1 MLLLRGEALES
12 IHNEETTTNS
22 TSPKRSDGVSNRD
35 IVRSPLLPGGDLLS
49 AVLDRK
55 VMALADRG
63 AASSMIGQR
72 WADVCAE
79 WVDTGQDRTMP
90 VPGGQGNRLTIE
102 RAVRLDAHPEIA
114 NRASRRG
121 LQNPDWLFIGTMGGI
136 ATIQAADAKFSVET
150 ARIKQVSPSVV
161 EALLAVPDLLQTVTG
176 PLPEDIE
183 IVPGIFLCPDS
194 TLSHIMLR
202 RRHGIVR
209 VTVTDDDIEF
219 VPATAGRFFRGMPG
233 FDLMPLLAD
242 IDALPVDLARNLL
255 AGLYYFRLA
264 RAAVGCWID
273 SSKPL
278 LMLKDQVAVDEEK
291 VLAEAR
297 RRAGTAASALDLILD
312 WDADVQTIRSERQAI
327 DQVAALPMSGR
338 ELRALIIRRVAV
350 LGGEAPSVNQVRRR
364 LGGWYRAAL
373 RAQVGPLYPP
383 VANLSDT
390 LLEVAAAGRALTPEL
405 HRQARH
411 VIDELIAAPQG
422 NGDDAA
428 IDSPIAS
435 SS

>member
-1 MLLLRGEALES
+1 
-12 IHNEETTTNS
+12 
-22 TSPKRSDGVSNRD
+22 VSNRD
-35 IVRSPLLPGGDLLS
+35 IVRSPLLPGGDLLA
-49 AVLDRK
+49 AVLDRE

-63 AASSMIGQR
+63 AASGMIGQR

-79 WVDTGQDRTMP
+79 WIDTWQDRAMP
-90 VPGGQGNRLTIE
+90 VPGGHGNRLTIE
-102 RAVRLDAHPEIA
+102 RAIRLDAHPDIA

-121 LQNPDWLFIGTMGGI
+121 LQNPDWLFIGTVGGVT
-136 ATIQAADAKFSVET
+136 TIQAADAKFSVET
-150 ARIKQVSPSVV
+150 ARVKQVSPTVV
-161 EALLAVPDLLQTVTG
+161 KALLAVPDLLQAVTG

-194 TLSHIMLR
+194 ALSHIMLR

-209 VTVTDDDIEF
+209 VTVTEDDIEF
-219 VPATAGRFFRGMPG
+219 VPASAGRFFRGMSG
-233 FDLMPLLAD
+233 SDVMPLLAEV
-242 IDALPVDLARNLL
+242 DALPVDLERNLL

-297 RRAGTAASALDLILD
+297 QRAGAASSALDLILN
-312 WDADVQTIRSERQAI
+312 WDADVQTIRAQRHAV

-338 ELRALIIRRVAV
+338 ELRALIIRRVAA

-373 RAQVGPLYPP
+373 RAEVGPLNPP
-383 VANLSDT
+383 VGDLSDT

-411 VIDELIAAPQG
+411 VVDELIAAPQG
-422 NGDDAA
+422 NGDDTA
-428 IDSPIAS
+428 IDSPVAS